1 MRRLLIRPGGIGDCI
16 TCLPV
21 MEKLRTGYTEVWVPS
36 VVLPLIQFADRVRS
50 IAETGLDLLG
60 LEGSEAPE
68 SLKENL
74 AQFDS
79 IVSWYGSNRSD
90 FCDSVS
96 RINPNCQ
103 FLPALPSADS
113 PLHATDFHAR
123 NMGMPMGLVPRLR
136 VEAREQRN
144 SIAIHPFSGGVKKN
158 WPLDRFHLLEKR
170 LPVPV
175 EWIAGPEDKI
185 ANAHRF
191 DSLWELANWMGGV
204 QAYLGN
210 DSGVTH
216 LAAAASVP
224 TVALFGAGNA
234 HIWRP
239 RGERVKLVERS
250 SMDEIGVEEVLEA
263 VNCVIGDGGLDPAVS
278 PASFS
283 KK

>member
-68 SLKENL
+68 SLKYNL
-74 AQFDS
+74 VQFDS
-79 IVSWYGSNRSD
+79 IVSWYGSNRSG
-90 FCDSVS
+90 FRDSAS
-96 RINPNCQ
+96 RVNPHWQ
-103 FLPALPSADS
+103 FLPALPPADS

-136 VEAREQRN
+136 MKTRERRN

-158 WPLDRFHLLEKR
+158 WPLDRFRLLEKR
-170 LPVPV
+170 LPVTV
-175 EWIAGPEDKI
+175 DWIAGPEDKI
-185 ANAHRF
+185 ANANRF
-191 DSLWELANWMGGV
+191 DNLLELASWMAGA
-204 QAYLGN
+204 QAYVGN
-210 DSGVTH
+210 DSGITH
-216 LAAAASVP
+216 LAAAAGVR

-250 SMDEIGVEEVLEA
+250 SMDDIEVEEVLEA
-263 VNCVIGDGGLDPAVS
+263 VKCVTGDRGLDPAVS